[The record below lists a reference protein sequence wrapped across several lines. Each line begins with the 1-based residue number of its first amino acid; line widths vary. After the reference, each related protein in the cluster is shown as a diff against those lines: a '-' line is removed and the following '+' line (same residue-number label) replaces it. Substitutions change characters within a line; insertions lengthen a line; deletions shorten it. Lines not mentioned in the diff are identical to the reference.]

1 MRFAGQR
8 VSNFTG
14 GVTGVE
20 NYMQDSPD
28 YGMNAQAA
36 SNLARQELV
45 NSIGK
50 QSKALNTG
58 IVSAADVEGATI
70 TGAASRSLANAGTQ
84 AAMMSGIGKIGGA
97 IIGGINVDGSGGLG
111 NELNSGITGKVDFKS
126 GFGSDMGFSE
136 LYQNPELMKY
146 SFIP

>member
-28 YGMNAQAA
+28 YGKNAQAA

-50 QSKALNTG
+50 QSRTLNTG
-58 IVSAADVEGATI
+58 ILSAADVEGAAI
-70 TGAASRSLANAGTQ
+70 TGAADRSLANAETQ

-97 IIGGINVDGSGGLG
+97 IIGGMNVGQVGTNMGKTSFSQPHA
-111 NELNSGITGKVDFKS
+111 SGIGREARGGYD
-126 GFGSDMGFSE
+126 
-136 LYQNPELMKY
+136 
-146 SFIP
+146 I

>member
-58 IVSAADVEGATI
+58 ILSAADVEGAAI
-70 TGAASRSLANAGTQ
+70 TGAANRSLANAGTQ
-84 AAMMSGIGKIGGA
+84 AAMMSGIGQIGGA
-97 IIGGINVDGSGGLG
+97 IIGGMNFGGSNIGTNMGKTQYSQPHA
-111 NELNSGITGKVDFKS
+111 SGIGREAL
-126 GFGSDMGFSE
+126 GGYDM
-136 LYQNPELMKY
+136 
-146 SFIP
+146 

>member
-28 YGMNAQAA
+28 YGKNAQVA
-36 SNLARQELV
+36 SNIARQEEV

-50 QSKALNTG
+50 QSRTLNTG
-58 IVSAADVEGATI
+58 ILSAADVEGAAI
-70 TGAASRSLANAGTQ
+70 TGAAERSLANAGVQ
-84 AAMMSGIGKIGGA
+84 ASMIGAVGKIGGS
-97 IIGGINVDGSGGLG
+97 IIGGINVGGGGSVGEGLNVDGISKYMGG
-111 NELNSGITGKVDFKS
+111 VDGGGGDAAGYFNNYGDKRLV
-126 GFGSDMGFSE
+126 DWM
-136 LYQNPELMKY
+136 N
-146 SFIP
+146 

>member
-8 VSNFTG
+8 VSDFTG

-28 YGMNAQAA
+28 YGKNAQAA

-50 QSKALNTG
+50 QSRTLNTG
-58 IVSAADVEGATI
+58 ILSAADVEGAAI
-70 TGAASRSLANAGTQ
+70 TGAADRAAANAGVTQ
-84 AAMMSGIGKIGGA
+84 SFIGAAGKIGGA
-97 IIGGINVDGSGGLG
+97 FIGGMNVSQVGTNMGKTQFSQPHA
-111 NELNSGITGKVDFKS
+111 SGIGREARGGYD
-126 GFGSDMGFSE
+126 
-136 LYQNPELMKY
+136 
-146 SFIP
+146 I